1 MINKEKIIDLA
12 QNIAAL
18 ACDPSQVWE
27 GDLDEIVKKAEQ
39 IEAIMEEKE
48 IASKSKARKIRDE
61 IIKYLYNIESTDKA
75 NHFRKDKGSQKMPII
90 SIPPK
95 AKNKYFNFC
104 KLHNA
109 ETSKQIRDK
118 IRLQGNAYIEAVG
131 DICGDSVAGSI
142 LLEATLLLQNNKR
155 SICGGMYLDL
165 D

>member
-75 NHFRKDKGSQKMPII
+75 NHISTFRRRLTNII
-90 SIPPK
+90 K
-95 AKNKYFNFC
+95 KH
-104 KLHNA
+104 L
-109 ETSKQIRDK
+109 
-118 IRLQGNAYIEAVG
+118 
-131 DICGDSVAGSI
+131 
-142 LLEATLLLQNNKR
+142 
-155 SICGGMYLDL
+155 
-165 D
+165 